1 MAADNVIPLG
11 AALALVERLMA
22 EAFNRAR
29 DPRSEAY
36 KLGARELL
44 SCKAQGIRLV
54 CPYRMG
60 TAEADAFYSGVDEG
74 NSIWRAYL
82 ADRQPSARGA

>member
-1 MAADNVIPLG
+1 MVADHTLPLG

-29 DPRSEAY
+29 DPRSDAY
-36 KLGARELL
+36 QLGARELL
-44 SCKAQGIRLV
+44 NCKAQGIRLV
-54 CPYRMG
+54 CPYKMG

-74 NSIWRAYL
+74 NGIWRAYL
-82 ADRQPSARGA
+82 AASQPGTRGA